1 MSEYVQDTPLG
12 YDGYERMGFVQRFG
26 WKITPSWG
34 RDGWDLGSWPLVSVM
49 FREKDGQYQVRY
61 DVEGDV
67 KISSF
72 ATEEERNKYVDG
84 LAFFGEPWVEGMET
98 VDDMPDYMRG
108 PFTWERLGRDG
119 VQKGE
124 QE

>member
-34 RDGWDLGSWPLVSVM
+34 RDGWD
-49 FREKDGQYQVRY
+49 
-61 DVEGDV
+61 
-67 KISSF
+67 
-72 ATEEERNKYVDG
+72 
-84 LAFFGEPWVEGMET
+84 FGEPWVEGMET